1 MENGNLDIIIKGLVK
16 GKPKLKGDGFICS
29 LLQNK
34 KTLKELEVYNKFIK
48 STERLVRTSKEYRKY
63 KDYLIN
69 DIGLNYCQVF
79 PNINLETSPNVTL
92 EMHHGP
98 ILTLFDC
105 CAIMADHMIYNEED
119 LTSIILYD
127 KVLEEHRLNN
137 IQVVMLCDLAHKLV
151 HANQVYLNPKQ
162 GWGNIDNFLKKYKD
176 GITDKREIIINR
188 NIEIASKY
196 HSNDRDDILKVD
208 KILRWD
214 NRE

>member
-1 MENGNLDIIIKGLVK
+1 MENGNLDIVIKGLVK
-16 GKPKLKGDGFICS
+16 GKPKLKVDGFICS
-29 LLQNK
+29 LFQTN
-34 KTLKELEVYNKFIK
+34 KTLKELELYNKFIK

-105 CAIMADHMIYNEED
+105 CAIIADHMIYNEEE
-119 LTSIILYD
+119 LTSIILYE
-127 KVLEEHRLNN
+127 KVLEEHHLNN
-137 IQVVMLCDLAHKLV
+137 IQIVMLCDLAHKLV
-151 HANQVYLNPKQ
+151 HSNQVYLNPKQ

-176 GITDKREIIINR
+176 GITDKRELLINR

-208 KILRWD
+208 KIIRWD

>member
-1 MENGNLDIIIKGLVK
+1 
-16 GKPKLKGDGFICS
+16 
-29 LLQNK
+29 
-34 KTLKELEVYNKFIK
+34 
-48 STERLVRTSKEYRKY
+48 
-63 KDYLIN
+63 
-69 DIGLNYCQVF
+69 
-79 PNINLETSPNVTL
+79 
-92 EMHHGP
+92 
-98 ILTLFDC
+98 
-105 CAIMADHMIYNEED
+105 MADHMIYNDED

-137 IQVVMLCDLAHKLV
+137 IQVVMLCDLSHKLV